1 MELSFKRYLIE
12 TRKYRDKKENGIN
25 CDKNKY
31 FSMKFYIKKKK
42 KKNLHR
48 RA

>member
-12 TRKYRDKKENGIN
+12 TRKYTDKKENGIN
-25 CDKNKY
+25 CDKN
-31 FSMKFYIKKKK
+31 FFNEILIIKKKK
-42 KKNLHR
+42 KKLHR